1 MSSLKWHELIQVNPI
16 SELNLEHD
24 KIDLPTMHRGRLMN
38 LNLPLHAWYLD
49 RHPAAQIRTPNS
61 AISHTNIMGS
71 WFEKKLT
78 GFK

>member
-1 MSSLKWHELIQVNPI
+1 MVQVNLI
-16 SELNLEHD
+16 SELNPKHD

-71 WFEKKLT
+71 WFEGKK
-78 GFK
+78 